1 MIQPI
6 KQAPGEAKAA
16 AKIFTCTKPWIDKE
30 AGLAIMKG
38 SRVQLIEKE
47 GDLHLIEVVDGLLE
61 GLQMPF
67 TAVQLA
73 EHFKI

>member
-1 MIQPI
+1 MYQPTKI
-6 KQAPGEAKAA
+6 AA

-38 SRVQLIEKE
+38 SRVELIEKE
-47 GDLHLIEVVDGLLE
+47 GEHLFLIEVIDGIME

-73 EHFKI
+73 EHFEL

>member
-1 MIQPI
+1 MYQPT
-6 KQAPGEAKAA
+6 KRAPGEAKAA
-16 AKIFTCTKPWIDKE
+16 AKVFTCTKPWIDKE

-38 SRVQLIEKE
+38 SRVELIEKE
-47 GDLHLIEVVDGLLE
+47 GELFLIEVIDGIME

-73 EHFKI
+73 EHFEL